1 MLTTAST
8 ATIPRLQD
16 INDESGGAVGLN
28 TVGYDSLMATL
39 ANLQLIFH
47 ISSKV
52 ACIDGYIDG
61 YHCVYGTLITNMLKQ
76 SILM

>member
-28 TVGYDSLMATL
+28 TVGYDSVMATL

-47 ISSKV
+47 IFRKV
-52 ACIDGYIDG
+52 ACVDG
-61 YHCVYGTLITNMLKQ
+61 
-76 SILM
+76 